1 MSYSRYIRW
10 SVVVAAFFLVALMP
24 HRSSADPSL
33 GQLQGELSQ
42 QQSRAQSLSDSV
54 AKLSATI
61 ASLTSQIALV
71 ESREAAVRAD
81 LARDRAELKAVQE
94 RLAREQRLIAILRA
108 NLSHARMLLARQLV
122 SSYESDKP
130 DLVSVVLEA
139 SGFKQLLE
147 RLTFLR
153 DAQHQQQQIIAI
165 TQAAKKR
172 ADTAETRLA
181 SLEATDRQI
190 TAETAIRV

>member
-1 MSYSRYIRW
+1 MPGASPTANPVGKTAMSYSRYIRW
-10 SVVVAAFFLVALMP
+10 SGAIVAAFFLVALMP

-42 QQSRAQSLSDSV
+42 QQLRAQSLSDSV

-94 RLAREQRLIAILRA
+94 RRAREQRLIAILRA
-108 NLSHARMLLARQLV
+108 NLSHARML
-122 SSYESDKP
+122 
-130 DLVSVVLEA
+130 
-139 SGFKQLLE
+139 
-147 RLTFLR
+147 
-153 DAQHQQQQIIAI
+153 
-165 TQAAKKR
+165 
-172 ADTAETRLA
+172 
-181 SLEATDRQI
+181 
-190 TAETAIRV
+190 